1 MSNNLYEFFYSFL
14 LPLFSYLSDFGK
26 MILEFFSRDF
36 LGYPLIYWVFGAG
49 LTVFL
54 YVRIAKALV

>member
-1 MSNNLYEFFYSFL
+1 MSENLFEFYYSFL
-14 LPLFSYLSDFGK
+14 LPIFSYLSNFGN
-26 MILEFFSRDF
+26 MILDFFSRDF